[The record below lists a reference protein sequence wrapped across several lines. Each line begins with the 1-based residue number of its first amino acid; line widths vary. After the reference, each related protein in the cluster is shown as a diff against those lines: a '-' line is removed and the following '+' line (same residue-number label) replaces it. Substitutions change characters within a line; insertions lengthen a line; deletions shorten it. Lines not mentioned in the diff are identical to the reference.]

1 MRKNNSH
8 TGFTMMEVLAAI
20 FVITTGILGVFSL
33 VQQVISLTTISSS
46 RLVATYLTQEGLE
59 IVRNIRDTNWLQ
71 ARSATTT
78 WEDGLPL
85 GDWEADYTTVTF
97 SNTFYFENCS
107 DFGHNCDTYD
117 GDFLKING
125 GFYNYSSG
133 INTKY
138 KRKITIARGSRIEIL
153 NISVEVS
160 WEERG
165 RTHKVTTTGELYNWH

>member
-8 TGFTMMEVLAAI
+8 KGFTMMEVLAAI

-33 VQQVISLTTISSS
+33 VQQVISFTTISSS

-71 ARSATTT
+71 DRSATTT
-78 WEDGLPL
+78 WDDGLPL

-97 SNTFYFENCS
+97 S
-107 DFGHNCDTYD
+107 DTYD

-165 RTHKVTTTGELYNWH
+165 RTHKVTTTGELYNWQ